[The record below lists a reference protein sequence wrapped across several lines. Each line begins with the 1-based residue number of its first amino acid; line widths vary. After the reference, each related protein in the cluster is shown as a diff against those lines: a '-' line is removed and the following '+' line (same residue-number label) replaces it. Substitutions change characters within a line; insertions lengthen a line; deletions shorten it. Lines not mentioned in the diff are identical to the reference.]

1 MFRALTLLLTAAIGL
16 ANPAIAQYG
25 GLDTTAKEAPTTT
38 KSATTIANNPSQT
51 PAEKTITLKRSL
63 HPIQKEAMTFMWTN
77 NSNVL
82 VNKIAEGLQEELEPN
97 FGNVGNSLITAKPT
111 TIGYQYHF
119 RDRWTMGVKYTW
131 AEVTSDTLAYPD
143 FDRINEYAY
152 FQYVVKLNSFLASID
167 YAWKIKNSA
176 KSSYALYSGIALG
189 NSRIDYNTVRMK
201 YDKSSSYIPAFNGG
215 VDLNGF
221 QVTLF
226 GIKQHFK
233 GLRNFGY
240 HAELGAGINS
250 FGLAYGLTYTL

>member
-1 MFRALTLLLTAAIGL
+1 MFRALTLILTAAIGF

-25 GLDTTAKEAPTTT
+25 GLDTTAKEATTTT
-38 KSATTIANNPSQT
+38 KSATTSANNPSPT

-77 NSNVL
+77 NSNLL
-82 VNKIAEGLQEELEPN
+82 VNNIAEGLQKELEPN

-143 FDRINEYAY
+143 FDIPGNYAY

-167 YAWKIKNSA
+167 YAWKIKNSP

-189 NSRIDYNTVRMK
+189 NSRIDYNTVRMD

-215 VDLNGF
+215 EDLNGF

-250 FGLAYGLTYTL
+250 IGLAYGLTYTL

>member
-1 MFRALTLLLTAAIGL
+1 
-16 ANPAIAQYG
+16 
-25 GLDTTAKEAPTTT
+25 
-38 KSATTIANNPSQT
+38 
-51 PAEKTITLKRSL
+51 
-63 HPIQKEAMTFMWTN
+63 MWTN
-77 NSNVL
+77 NSNAL
-82 VNKIAEGLQEELEPN
+82 VNTIGTGLQKELETN
-97 FGNVGNSLITAKPT
+97 FGNVGKSLTTANPT

-143 FDRINEYAY
+143 FDKPGNYAY

-189 NSRIDYNTVRMK
+189 NSRIDYNTVRMN

-215 VDLNGF
+215 VDMNGF
-221 QVTLF
+221 QVTII

-250 FGLAYGLTYTL
+250 IGLAYGLTYTL